1 MGVDGLLLTYLLTYF
16 PCFARTN
23 LLLGSLIF
31 KAMCAVEFFFHIF
44 IILFPWNSPTWER
57 VGFVSALG
65 HVPMW
70 NSAAQSELPN

>member
-1 MGVDGLLLTYLLTYF
+1 MGVDGLLLTYLLTSHAF
-16 PCFARTN
+16 RAPISF
-23 LLLGSLIF
+23 LGSLIF

-44 IILFPWNSPTWER
+44 IILFPWKSTTWER